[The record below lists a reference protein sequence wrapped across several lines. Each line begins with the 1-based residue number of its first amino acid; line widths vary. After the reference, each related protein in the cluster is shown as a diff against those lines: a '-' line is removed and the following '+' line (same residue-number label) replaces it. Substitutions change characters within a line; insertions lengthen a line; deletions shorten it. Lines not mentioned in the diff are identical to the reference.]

1 MSYQCPD
8 STLQI
13 GILLMPNPVKGRVA
27 ENLAV
32 GRARSD
38 RLATDWP
45 WPARGVWSGC
55 RRRSESGEIA
65 VENADK
71 FTVQFAK
78 EKESEFVLEIIMEKS

>member
-32 GRARSD
+32 ERARSD
-38 RLATDWP
+38 RLATELAL
-45 WPARGVWSGC
+45 ARKGG
-55 RRRSESGEIA
+55 
-65 VENADK
+65 
-71 FTVQFAK
+71 
-78 EKESEFVLEIIMEKS
+78 